1 MSSFSISRREALLAA
16 LSGLALACKSS
27 ESHAPAAARADSAE
41 AEESSAKELAYATG
55 GDLGENER
63 GGTTVVMLHGFGASA
78 DDLVALARTLVHSRT
93 RYIVPAG
100 PIELP
105 NGGHAW
111 WPMQGHARYDE
122 NNQLIAPSEKLAAS
136 RAAVLALLT
145 KLRQQLKPDALVLLG
160 FSQGAMLALD
170 VGLSPAAGV
179 DRVAV
184 LSGALLADTAAALAS
199 ANHATPNVFVSH
211 GRQDPV
217 LRFQGAQ
224 HLVKALK
231 QAGVP
236 VRLHAFDGGH
246 EIPEELTAD
255 LKAFVNDEN

>member
-1 MSSFSISRREALLAA
+1 MNHFSLSRRRALLAA
-16 LSGLALACKSS
+16 LSSLASACHSS
-27 ESHAPAAARADSAE
+27 ASATPAQADSAE
-41 AEESSAKELAYATG
+41 IDEAEPKELAYATG
-55 GDLGENER
+55 GDLGENEH
-63 GGTTVVMLHGFGASA
+63 GGTTVVMLHGYGASA
-78 DDLVALARTLVHSRT
+78 DDLIALARTIAHPRT

-111 WPMQGHARYDE
+111 WPMQGRARYDDD
-122 NNQLIAPSEKLAAS
+122 QVLLAPSEKVESARDL
-136 RAAVLALLT
+136 VLALLA
-145 KLRQQLKPDALVLLG
+145 KLRKRCAPDALVLLG

-170 VGLSPAAGV
+170 VALTPSAGV

-184 LSGALLADTAAALAS
+184 LSGALLADAATLIS
-199 ANHATPNVFVSH
+199 SSKHAAPNVFVSH

-224 HLVKALK
+224 HLVRTLK
-231 QAGVP
+231 QHDVTA
-236 VRLHAFDGGH
+236 RLHAFDGGH

-255 LKAFVNDEN
+255 LKAFVNDES